1 MRFKVKSE
9 VEKEEIMEEK
19 INERKNEMRL
29 KKKDFPPKISFN
41 KFLY

>member
-29 KKKDFPPKISFN
+29 KKISHQ
-41 KFLY
+41 K